1 MCFRYEDYVVRVGR
15 ANEKAKEQAQQDG
28 TLADFVPIQVKPK
41 TKNGAACINPEATL
55 AEQQE
60 MIDMEL
66 ANGALVTSCSTVKPR
81 LNKGLVEWITVEYML
96 AEGHCSAGGTLHV
109 CWQAAMVAFTSC
121 TAEALGKNASS
132 PQSHT
137 CMASHCLTHEPAG
150 MEWIPKPETFSS
162 SKRRDLL
169 GFATFSQIGEALS
182 LCSGLGTAFFLR
194 TPFTQF
200 ACVYDI
206 FRVRY
211 GTFCLC
217 TNHFHA
223 EDMEVAG
230 RKDTE
235 RIPHLIVWNA
245 TNRLLQLYP
254 EVRANRYTCAPRLQ
268 TV

>member
-1 MCFRYEDYVVRVGR
+1 MRFRYEDYVVRVRR

-55 AEQQE
+55 EEQQE

-81 LNKGLVEWITVEYML
+81 LNKGLVEWITVEYVL

-109 CWQAAMVAFTSC
+109 CWQAAMVAFTAC
-121 TAEALGKNASS
+121 TAEALGKNAST

-150 MEWIPKPETFSS
+150 MEWIPKPETT
-162 SKRRDLL
+162 KDPL

-194 TPFTQF
+194 TPFTPF
-200 ACVYDI
+200 ACVYDV

-217 TNHFHA
+217 TNHFHD

-254 EVRANRYTCAPRLQ
+254 EVRANRYPHAPRLQ